1 MSNAV
6 LERPAVKTPW
16 IKNLGDVP
24 AHLTYE
30 RRSLYR
36 AVEEIAEQYPNNTAY
51 IFMGKKTTYRTLIQ
65 EINVCARAFKSI
77 GIRPGDKVTLAM
89 PNCPQTVVAFYAL
102 NLVGA
107 IANMIH
113 PLSSEKEIEFYLKA
127 SAPFPPSPWTSSTTS
142 LRLSART

>member
-113 PLSSEKEIEFYLKA
+113 PLSS
-127 SAPFPPSPWTSSTTS
+127 
-142 LRLSART
+142 

>member
-36 AVEEIAEQYPNNTAY
+36 AVEEIAETPEE
-51 IFMGKKTTYRTLIQ
+51 RT
-65 EINVCARAFKSI
+65 V
-77 GIRPGDKVTLAM
+77 
-89 PNCPQTVVAFYAL
+89 
-102 NLVGA
+102 
-107 IANMIH
+107 
-113 PLSSEKEIEFYLKA
+113 
-127 SAPFPPSPWTSSTTS
+127 
-142 LRLSART
+142 